1 MQPLRSDIYNTLQD
15 GTTYSLE
22 SLAHRYRTNEH
33 VIRVQLD
40 RLQQEGKKLK
50 VTEDEVSVF
59 IDHTRPIW
67 IILPYIF
74 MGFILTLALGGYING

>member
-22 SLAHRYRTNEH
+22 SLAHKYRTNKH

-50 VTEDEVSVF
+50 VTDEEVSVF
-59 IDHTRPIW
+59 LDHNRPFW
-67 IILPYIF
+67 LYAGWVF
-74 MGFILTLALGGYING
+74 MGFILYVLFSGVIHG